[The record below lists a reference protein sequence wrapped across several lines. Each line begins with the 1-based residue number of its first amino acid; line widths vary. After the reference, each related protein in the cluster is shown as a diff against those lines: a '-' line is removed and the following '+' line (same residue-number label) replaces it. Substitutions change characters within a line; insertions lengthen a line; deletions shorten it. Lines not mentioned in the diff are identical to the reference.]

1 PSSVGISV
9 PSPYHLQLI
18 VAAGKSRLTRSG
30 ARHRPLP
37 GRVVPLRLFFW
48 RAAPP
53 PPRTRPAA
61 GGALPRPPP
70 PPPPAADRPCRVL
83 ALMLGNQPGDLGF
96 EPIPA
101 PRPGPWL
108 AAGPLVE
115 PGPGHP
121 QRPAGHRGGNAVLLP
136 LGGDER
142 GHRYRPIASLTQ
154 RATLRLST

>member
-1 PSSVGISV
+1 MSSTEARCSLPSSVGISV

-48 RAAPP
+48 RRRPARPAHQAGGGVLAPP
-53 PPRTRPAA
+53 PARLAQVGGDPRRP
-61 GGALPRPPP
+61 
-70 PPPPAADRPCRVL
+70 VL
-83 ALMLGNQPGDLGF
+83 ALMLGKQPGDLGF

-136 LGGDER
+136 LG
-142 GHRYRPIASLTQ
+142 
-154 RATLRLST
+154 